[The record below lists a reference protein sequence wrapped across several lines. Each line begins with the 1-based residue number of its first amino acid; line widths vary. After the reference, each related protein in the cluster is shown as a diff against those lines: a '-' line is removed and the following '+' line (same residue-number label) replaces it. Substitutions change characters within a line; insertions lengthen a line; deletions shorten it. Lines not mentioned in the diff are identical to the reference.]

1 MPRLNAKI
9 MFGLSVGF
17 VSAILYML
25 LLPLLPLGMEAGGQD
40 TLLVFLLGAA
50 GGLWIMVRRQQRRP
64 PTKYP
69 CDERGSEHSGPGCG
83 DGDRRYCFGNRA
95 GCACCRVDDRQN
107 SLAQRGNRHCYLV
120 DYHCAAGSEGP
131 KPDLRGLPTS
141 E

>member
-25 LLPLLPLGMEAGGQD
+25 LLPLLPLGMEAGEQD

-64 PTKYP
+64 PTK
-69 CDERGSEHSGPGCG
+69 
-83 DGDRRYCFGNRA
+83 
-95 GCACCRVDDRQN
+95 
-107 SLAQRGNRHCYLV
+107 
-120 DYHCAAGSEGP
+120 
-131 KPDLRGLPTS
+131 
-141 E
+141 